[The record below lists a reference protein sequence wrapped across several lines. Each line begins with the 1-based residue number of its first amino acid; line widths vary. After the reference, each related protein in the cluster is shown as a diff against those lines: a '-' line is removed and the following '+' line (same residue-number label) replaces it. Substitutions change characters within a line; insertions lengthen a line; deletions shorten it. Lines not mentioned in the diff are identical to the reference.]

1 MKSEAALGG
10 KGRGREIAR
19 ENEREKGQR
28 KQKESPKRGRK
39 YAKGEECAE
48 LCGGEAME
56 KLIRRAF
63 FLYPSYHLSMRAKD
77 ERLMTSVWMGVYPKW
92 KNKAF

>member
-1 MKSEAALGG
+1 MKSEAALGGG

-39 YAKGEECAE
+39 YAKGKECAE
-48 LCGGEAME
+48 LCEE
-56 KLIRRAF
+56 RPWKSLSTEFFYTHLIICQCAPR
-63 FLYPSYHLSMRAKD
+63 MKD
-77 ERLMTSVWMGVYPKW
+77 E
-92 KNKAF
+92 